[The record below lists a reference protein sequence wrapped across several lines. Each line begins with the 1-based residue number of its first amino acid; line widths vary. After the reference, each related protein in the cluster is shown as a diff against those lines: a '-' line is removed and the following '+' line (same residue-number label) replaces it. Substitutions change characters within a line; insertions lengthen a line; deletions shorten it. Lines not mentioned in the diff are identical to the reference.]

1 MAEYTAPLRDM
12 QFVIN
17 ELIGLP
23 RVQALA
29 GFDEISADLTTAV
42 LEEAAKLARDVLSP
56 LNRVGDTVGSRLEDD
71 VVHTPPG
78 WRAAYQTF
86 CDGGWNGLAMNPEF
100 GGQGL
105 PKVIATAVGEMWDGA
120 NMAFGL
126 CPLLTAGAI
135 EAIEQHGDDF
145 LRASFLAK
153 LIAGSWTGTM
163 NLTEP
168 QAGSDLSAVR
178 SRAVPQGD
186 HYLISGQ
193 KIYITYG
200 EHDLTDNIVHL
211 VLARLPDAPA
221 GTRGI
226 SLFAVPKFLVN
237 ADGTLGRRND
247 LRCVSLEHKL
257 GIHGSPTAV
266 MSYGDQG
273 GAVGYLVGAVNRG
286 LMHMFT
292 MMNAARH
299 AVGREGVAIAER
311 AYQQALQYARE
322 RVQGQAAGA
331 GPQATI
337 IEHPD
342 VKRMLM
348 TMKSQIEAMRAL
360 SYVCAVEYDTAQ
372 LHPDAEQRARAARR
386 GDLLTPIVKAWCTET
401 GVQIA
406 SLGVQV
412 HGGMGYIEETG
423 AAQYLR
429 DARITPIYE
438 GTTGIQAGDL
448 VGRKTLR
455 DGGQAMGELIADI
468 RATITTMQNLNG
480 TAAQV
485 REALTVAVDHLET
498 AVSWLCG
505 TAADPRLSAAAAVSY
520 LQLAGLVCG
529 GWMMAEAA
537 ACSAM
542 PSKADD
548 PFYQA
553 KLAAAGFYA
562 AQLLPHASA
571 LTQVIVHGSAAI
583 ADLDTALL

>member
-17 ELIGLP
+17 ELIGMP
-23 RVQALA
+23 RVQELA
-29 GFDEISADLTTAV
+29 GFDEISTDLTDAV
-42 LEEAAKLARDVLSP
+42 LEEAAKFATQVLSP
-56 LNRVGDTVGSRLEDD
+56 LNRVGDTTGSRLEGD

-78 WRAAYQTF
+78 WRAAYAAF
-86 CDGGWNGLAMNPEF
+86 CEGGWNGLANNPEF

-105 PKVIATAVGEMWDGA
+105 PKVVATAVGEMWDAA

-126 CPLLTAGAI
+126 CPMLTAGAI
-135 EAIEQHGDDF
+135 EAIEQHGNDH
-145 LRASFLAK
+145 LRETFLAK
-153 LIAGSWTGTM
+153 LIAGAWTGTM

-178 SRAVPQGD
+178 SRAVPNGD

-226 SLFAVPKFLVN
+226 SLFAVPKVLVN
-237 ADGTLGRRND
+237 ADGSLGRRND

-266 MSYGDQG
+266 MSYGDNG
-273 GAVGYLVGAVNRG
+273 GAVGYLVGELNRG

-311 AYQQALQYARE
+311 AYQQALLYARE
-322 RVQGQAAGA
+322 RVQGRAEGA
-331 GPQATI
+331 GPRSTI

-348 TMKSQIEAMRAL
+348 TMKCQIEAMRAL
-360 SYVCAVEYDTAQ
+360 SYLCAVEYDTAQ
-372 LHPDAEQRARAARR
+372 LHPDAARRARAERR

-401 GVQIA
+401 GVQLT
-406 SLGVQV
+406 SLGMQV

-455 DGGQAMGELIADI
+455 DGGQAMGELIADM
-468 RATITTMQNLNG
+468 RATILSMRSLTG

-485 REALTVAVDHLET
+485 RDALAVAVDQLET
-498 AVSWLCG
+498 VVAWLCAS
-505 TAADPRLSAAAAVSY
+505 AADPRLSASAAVSY

-537 ACSAM
+537 ARSA
-542 PSKADD
+542 AAEQRNDD
-548 PFYQA
+548 FYRA
-553 KLAAAGFYA
+553 KLTAAGFYSL
-562 AQLLPHASA
+562 QLLPQAGA
-571 LTQVIVHGSAAI
+571 LAQIIVHGSSSI
-583 ADLDTALL
+583 ADIDTALL

>member
-23 RVQALA
+23 RVQELA
-29 GFDEISADLTTAV
+29 GFDEISADLTAAV
-42 LEEAAKLARDVLSP
+42 LEEASKLATAVLSP
-56 LNRVGDTVGSRLEDD
+56 LNRVGDTVGNRLEGD
-71 VVHTPPG
+71 VVHTAPG
-78 WRAAYQTF
+78 WREAYQAF
-86 CDGGWNGLAMNPEF
+86 CEGGWNGLAMNPEF

-135 EAIEQHGDDF
+135 EAIEQHGDDN
-145 LRASFLAK
+145 LRATYLAK
-153 LIAGSWTGTM
+153 LIAGTWTGTM

-168 QAGSDLSAVR
+168 QAGSDLSTVR
-178 SRAVPQGD
+178 SRAVPNGD

-200 EHDLTDNIVHL
+200 EHDLTANIVHL

-221 GTRGI
+221 GTRGM
-226 SLFAVPKFLVN
+226 SLFAVPKFLVH

-247 LRCVSLEHKL
+247 VRCVSIEHKL

-266 MSYGDQG
+266 MSYGDNG
-273 GAVGYLVGAVNRG
+273 GAVGYLVGEANRG

-299 AVGREGVAIAER
+299 AVGRQGVAIAER
-311 AYQQALQYARE
+311 AYQQAVQHARE
-322 RVQGQAAGA
+322 RVQGQPAGA
-331 GPQATI
+331 GPRATI

-372 LHPDAEQRARAARR
+372 LHPDADRRARAARR

-401 GVQIA
+401 GVQLA
-406 SLGVQV
+406 SIGVQV

-429 DARITPIYE
+429 DARIMPIYE

-455 DGGQAMGELIADI
+455 DGGHAMRELIADM
-468 RATITTMQNLNG
+468 RATIANMQALRD
-480 TAAQV
+480 TAGQV
-485 REALTVAVDHLET
+485 RDALAVAVDHLET
-498 AVSWLCG
+498 VVGWLCG
-505 TAADPRLSAAAAVSY
+505 AAADPRLPASAAVSY

-537 ACSAM
+537 ACSAAAG
-542 PSKADD
+542 KGDD
-548 PFYQA
+548 TFYRA

-562 AQLLPHASA
+562 AQLLPQAGA
-571 LTQVIVHGSAAI
+571 LAQVIVHGSAAI
-583 ADLDTALL
+583 ADIDAALL